1 MIFFENNIV
10 FHFFNETQQVM
21 TTLIYIHD
29 TTEVKAGGYKEM
41 SSILADQ

>member
-10 FHFFNETQQVM
+10 FHCFIETQQVK

-29 TTEVKAGGYKEM
+29 SAEVEAGGYKEM
-41 SSILADQ
+41 LSI